1 MKLATNSNVNII
13 TSGGLP
19 SCMSK
24 DSGDLPWAVDIS
36 AHMFNINFS
45 DVMTA
50 GIVTNVG
57 GSARWNVVNKY
68 KYWYREEIGTCCE

>member
-1 MKLATNSNVNII
+1 MPWLVEVN
-13 TSGGLP
+13 
-19 SCMSK
+19 
-24 DSGDLPWAVDIS
+24 
-36 AHMFNINFS
+36 AHMFNMNFS

-57 GSARWNVVNKY
+57 GSARWNIVNKY